1 MGVQYY
7 LDYKLNEILQ
17 TNTSVMVLRFMSKIL
32 KRYVTELQLIGRN
45 YLLAGVNDG
54 ESWKEAL
61 GYGLLDDL
69 EWGADECLTRNDGC
83 QCSKDPHWIES
94 PIWQWRPKT
103 CTELIWMLCQICCLQ
118 YQPEVCTFERPSK
131 TNAYLTTIPA
141 HKEIQESHLALKS
154 FALLDQGFQ
163 WSGISVT
170 KRLALS

>member
-1 MGVQYY
+1 MGVQNY
-7 LDYKLNEILQ
+7 LDNILNKLQ
-17 TNTSVMVLRFMSKIL
+17 TNTSVIVLWCF
-32 KRYVTELQLIGRN
+32 TELQVIRRN

-61 GYGLLDDL
+61 GYGLLDNL

-118 YQPEVCTFERPSK
+118 WPLEVSNFERPSK
-131 TNAYLTTIPA
+131 TNAYLRILTISA
-141 HKEIQESHLALKS
+141 HEVIQEPHLALKS

-163 WSGISVT
+163 
-170 KRLALS
+170 